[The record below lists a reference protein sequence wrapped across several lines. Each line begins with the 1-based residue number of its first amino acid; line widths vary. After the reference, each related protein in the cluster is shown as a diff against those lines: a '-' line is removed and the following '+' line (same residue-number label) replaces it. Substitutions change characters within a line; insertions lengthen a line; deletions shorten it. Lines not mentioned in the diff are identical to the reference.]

1 MKKIKV
7 MLRVE
12 RGIEDARGGN
22 SGGLPTP
29 ALSTYKH
36 HLKPQ
41 RTTSTP
47 FPLPTAALMFALCF
61 LFKTNPYILRV

>member
-1 MKKIKV
+1 MLKMKKIKV

-36 HLKPQ
+36 HLKQ
-41 RTTSTP
+41 ASEDH
-47 FPLPTAALMFALCF
+47 FYSFSSSYCSIDVCF
-61 LFKTNPYILRV
+61 VFFV